1 MCIRDSYW
9 GTPLPIWVCD
19 KTGKSEAVGKYDEL
33 LEKPGVT
40 GMEVWE
46 QAKAADPN
54 LSDDLKIHKPYID
67 HIVYDSPFETGGRMT
82 RVPEVIDC
90 WYDSGAMPF
99 AQWGYPH
106 QGAEEFKDQFP
117 ADFISEAIDQ
127 TRGWFYSQL
136 AISTLLFGKEGVAE
150 QNFDFPHPFKNCIV
164 LGLMLSEWWKGQG
177 DTAGMYLTPD
187 EAKAADE
194 KTKHHVGKMSKSKRN
209 YREPQGIFDKYG
221 ADALRWYF
229 FANQPPWTSIRYSE
243 RQIKE
248 SMPEFLLR
256 LWNVY
261 SFFVLYANID
271 EFSPQVENGDNF
283 NPENLAT
290 GQGYRPV
297 DQRGELDRWVI
308 SELHRTVDA
317 VVTAMDAYDNYAA
330 CTQLTSFVEG
340 LSNWFVRRSRDRFW
354 AKDKTAPEKLD
365 AYWTLF
371 ECLTTTAKL
380 IAPFVP
386 FMSETLWQNLTAA
399 AGGGRESV
407 HLCDYPAANRKLI
420 DDDLSRRMSV
430 LREIASL
437 GLSARMAE
445 KLKVRQPL
453 SGVTVVLN
461 DDRDQQWLEQ
471 HDELLKTELN
481 VQAVTYTVDAGEFV
495 TYVTVPNFKRLGP
508 RVGKLMPKLKQAFAA
523 ADGAAMLADLTANGK
538 TSLTVESETIELDS
552 EDIEVRLKANEGWAA
567 AQGKQA
573 VVILS
578 TELTPELI
586 RSGYA
591 RELNRFVQDRRK
603 ELDLERTD
611 RIDAWIKTDSDDIN
625 QAIQENSDYL
635 KGETLAVS
643 ITQAA
648 CDESGVESTEVN
660 VGDHQ
665 VTIWLRVAK

>member
-1 MCIRDSYW
+1 
-9 GTPLPIWVCD
+9 
-19 KTGKSEAVGKYDEL
+19 
-33 LEKPGVT
+33 
-40 GMEVWE
+40 
-46 QAKAADPN
+46 
-54 LSDDLKIHKPYID
+54 
-67 HIVYDSPFETGGRMT
+67 
-82 RVPEVIDC
+82 
-90 WYDSGAMPF
+90 
-99 AQWGYPH
+99 
-106 QGAEEFKDQFP
+106 
-117 ADFISEAIDQ
+117 
-127 TRGWFYSQL
+127 
-136 AISTLLFGKEGVAE
+136 
-150 QNFDFPHPFKNCIV
+150 
-164 LGLMLSEWWKGQG
+164 
-177 DTAGMYLTPD
+177 
-187 EAKAADE
+187 
-194 KTKHHVGKMSKSKRN
+194 MSKSKRN

-271 EFSPQVENGDNF
+271 GFSPQIENGDNF
-283 NPENLAT
+283 DPENLAS

-297 DQRGELDRWVI
+297 EERGELDRWVI
-308 SELHRTVDA
+308 SELHRTIDA
-317 VVTAMDAYDNYAA
+317 VVTSMDAYDNYAA
-330 CTQLTSFVEG
+330 CTQLTAFVEN

-371 ECLTTTAKL
+371 ECLTATSKL

-407 HLCDYPAANRKLI
+407 HLCDYPAANPKLI

-430 LREIASL
+430 LREVASL

-461 DDRDQQWLEQ
+461 DGQDQAWLEQ

-538 TSLTVESETIELDS
+538 TSLTVESEQIELDS

-567 AQGKQA
+567 AQGSQA

-591 RELNRFVQDRRK
+591 REINRYVQDHRK

-611 RIDAWIKTDSDDIN
+611 RIDVWIKTDSDDLN
-625 QAIQENSDYL
+625 QAIEENVDYL
-635 KGETLAVS
+635 KGETLATS
-643 ITQAA
+643 ITLSA
-648 CDESGVESTEVN
+648 CDDSGVKPCKAT
-660 VGDHQ
+660 VGEHE
-665 VTIWLRVAK
+665 VTIWIRVTK

>member
-1 MCIRDSYW
+1 M
-9 GTPLPIWVCD
+9 GLPTSRRRRIQR
-19 KTGKSEAVGKYDEL
+19 SI
-33 LEKPGVT
+33 PGRLY
-40 GMEVWE
+40 
-46 QAKAADPN
+46 QRSHRPN
-54 LSDDLKIHKPYID
+54 P
-67 HIVYDSPFETGGRMT
+67 GR
-82 RVPEVIDC
+82 
-90 WYDSGAMPF
+90 
-99 AQWGYPH
+99 
-106 QGAEEFKDQFP
+106 
-117 ADFISEAIDQ
+117 
-127 TRGWFYSQL
+127 FYSQL

-283 NPENLAT
+283 NPDNLAT
-290 GQGYRPV
+290 GQGFRPV

-330 CTQLTSFVEG
+330 CTHLTGFVEG

-407 HLCDYPAANRKLI
+407 HLCDYPAANSQLI
-420 DDDLSRRMSV
+420 DDDLSRQMSV

-461 DDRDQQWLEQ
+461 DNRDQQWLEN

-538 TSLTVESETIELDS
+538 TNLTVESETIELDS

-573 VVILS
+573 VVVLS

-586 RSGYA
+586 RSGFA

-611 RIDAWIKTDSDDIN
+611 RIDVWIKTDSDDIN

-643 ITQAA
+643 ISQAA
-648 CDESGVESTEVN
+648 CDESGVEPTEVN
-660 VGDHQ
+660 VGDHE
-665 VTIWLRVAK
+665 VTIWIGVAK

>member
-1 MCIRDSYW
+1 
-9 GTPLPIWVCD
+9 
-19 KTGKSEAVGKYDEL
+19 
-33 LEKPGVT
+33 
-40 GMEVWE
+40 
-46 QAKAADPN
+46 
-54 LSDDLKIHKPYID
+54 
-67 HIVYDSPFETGGRMT
+67 MT

-106 QGAEEFKDQFP
+106 QGAEEFKEQFP

-177 DTAGMYLTPD
+177 DAGGMYLTPA
-187 EAKAADE
+187 EANAADE
-194 KTKHHVGKMSKSKRN
+194 KTEHHVGKMSKSKRN

-271 EFSPQVENGDNF
+271 EFSPEVESGDNF
-283 NPENLAT
+283 DPKNLAS

-297 DQRGELDRWVI
+297 EERGELDRWVI

-317 VVTAMDAYDNYAA
+317 VVTSMDAYDNYGA
-330 CTQLTSFVEG
+330 CTQLTAFVEG

-407 HLCDYPAANRKLI
+407 HLCDYPTADSKVI
-420 DDDLSRRMSV
+420 DDDLSRRMSI
-430 LREIASL
+430 LREVASL

-461 DDRDQQWLEQ
+461 DGQDQAWLEQ

-495 TYVTVPNFKRLGP
+495 TYVVVPNFKRLGP

-538 TSLTVESETIELDS
+538 TSLTVESEQIELDS
-552 EDIEVRLKANEGWAA
+552 EDIEVRLKANDGWAA
-567 AQGKQA
+567 AQGSQA

-591 RELNRFVQDRRK
+591 REINRYVQDRRK

-611 RIDAWIKTDSDDIN
+611 RIDVWIKTDSDEIK
-625 QAIQENSDYL
+625 QAIEENSDYL
-635 KGETLAVS
+635 KGETLATS
-643 ITQAA
+643 ITLSA
-648 CDESGVESTEVN
+648 CDDSSVEPCEVT
-660 VGDHQ
+660 VGEHN
-665 VTIWLRVAK
+665 VTIWIRVTT

>member
-1 MCIRDSYW
+1 MSRERYW

-40 GMEVWE
+40 GMEVWDK
-46 QAKAADPN
+46 AKAADPN
-54 LSDDLKIHKPYID
+54 LSEDLKIHKPYID
-67 HIVYDSPFETGGRMT
+67 HIVYDSPFEAGGKMT

-106 QGAEEFKDQFP
+106 QGAEEFKEQFP

-164 LGLMLSEWWKGQG
+164 LGLMLSEWWEGQG
-177 DTAGMYLTPD
+177 DAKGMYLTPA
-187 EAKAADE
+187 EANAADE
-194 KTKHHVGKMSKSKRN
+194 KTAHHVGKMSKSKRN

-271 EFSPQVENGDNF
+271 GFSPEVKDGDNF
-283 NPENLAT
+283 DPESLST

-297 DQRGELDRWVI
+297 EERGELDRWVI
-308 SELHRTVDA
+308 SELHRTVDS
-317 VVTAMDAYDNYAA
+317 VVTSMDAYDNYGA
-330 CTQLTSFVEG
+330 CTQLTEFVEN
-340 LSNWFVRRSRDRFW
+340 LSNWYVRRSRDRFW

-407 HLCDYPAANRKLI
+407 HLCDYPTANPKVI
-420 DDDLSRRMSV
+420 DDDLSRRMSI
-430 LREIASL
+430 LREVASL

-461 DDRDQQWLEQ
+461 DGQDQAWLEQ

-508 RVGKLMPKLKQAFAA
+508 RVGKLMPKLKKAFAE

-567 AQGKQA
+567 AQGSQA

-591 RELNRFVQDRRK
+591 REINRYVQDHRK

-611 RIDAWIKTDSDDIN
+611 RIDVWIQTDFDELK
-625 QAIQENSDYL
+625 QAIEENTDYL
-635 KGETLAVS
+635 KGETLATS
-643 ITQAA
+643 ITLSA
-648 CDESGVESTEVN
+648 CDESSVKPCEVT
-660 VGDHQ
+660 VGEND
-665 VTIWLRVAK
+665 VTIWIRVAK